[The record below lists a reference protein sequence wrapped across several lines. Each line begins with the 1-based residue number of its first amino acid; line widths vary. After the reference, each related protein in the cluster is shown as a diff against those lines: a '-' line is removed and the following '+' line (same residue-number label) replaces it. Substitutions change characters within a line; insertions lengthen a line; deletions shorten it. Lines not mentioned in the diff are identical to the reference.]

1 MSNRRVVV
9 TGVGAISP
17 LGLDV
22 EQTWKALVAGR
33 SGISKITAFDASP
46 SSVRIAGQVP
56 GFDGGDTFGRRRA
69 RHLDRVVQLALVAT
83 KEAIESSKLDL
94 ASTPERIGVVY
105 ATGIGGIK
113 TLEDGIRVLVGRG
126 PEWVNPYVVPMMIP
140 NMAAGEIAME
150 WQLLGYNCCTVT
162 ACSASAHA
170 IGTAFDA
177 IRLGRAD
184 AMVCGGSEAAVTPVG
199 IAGFAAMKALST
211 RNDEPER
218 ASRPFDSERDGFVM
232 GEGAATLM
240 IEEREFALRRG
251 APVLAELV
259 GYGATADAYHITQPH
274 PTGDGAVRAM
284 HAAIADAGLTPA
296 DIGYVNAHGTS
307 TPPNDRVETLALKR
321 VFGSQMPLVSSTK
334 SMTGHTLG
342 AAGALESVFSILAL
356 QNGIAPPT
364 INLENPDPECD
375 LDYVAN
381 VARRAQIRY
390 VMTNSLGFGGH
401 NASLVFGPALG
412 RPRQKQRLGRI
423 RRGRSRKK
431 PTVS

>member
-1 MSNRRVVV
+1 MDNRRVVV
-9 TGVGAISP
+9 TGLGAISP

-22 EQTWKALVAGR
+22 EQTWHALIAGR
-33 SGISKITAFDASP
+33 SGVRTITAFDPQGSA
-46 SSVRIAGQVP
+46 VRIAAEVP
-56 GFDGGDTFGRRRA
+56 GFDAADFFGRRRA

-83 KEAIESSKLDL
+83 KEAIEDSKLDV
-94 ASTPERIGVVY
+94 AMAPERTGVVY
-105 ATGIGGIK
+105 ASGIGGIR
-113 TLEDGIRVLVGRG
+113 TLEDGIRVLINRG
-126 PEWVNPYVVPMMIP
+126 AEWVNPYVVPMMIP

-218 ASRPFDSERDGFVM
+218 ASRPFDALRDGFVL
-232 GEGAATLM
+232 GEAAATLV

-284 HAAIADAGLTPA
+284 HAAMADAGISA
-296 DIGYVNAHGTS
+296 GDIDYVNAHGTS

-321 VFGSQMPLVSSTK
+321 VFGSAVPLVSSTK

-356 QNGIAPPT
+356 QNSVVPPT
-364 INLENPDPECD
+364 INLENPDPDCD

-381 VARRAQIRY
+381 RARPAQLRY
-390 VMTNSLGFGGH
+390 AMTNSLGFGGH
-401 NASLVFGPALG
+401 NASLVFGQVSGEQDQVRPAL
-412 RPRQKQRLGRI
+412 Q
-423 RRGRSRKK
+423 
-431 PTVS
+431 